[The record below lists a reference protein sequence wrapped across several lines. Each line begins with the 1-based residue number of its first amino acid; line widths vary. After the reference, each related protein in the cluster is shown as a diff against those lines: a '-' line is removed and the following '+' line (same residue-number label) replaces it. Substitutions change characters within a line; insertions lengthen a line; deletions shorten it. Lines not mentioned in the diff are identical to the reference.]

1 MTISLREIT
10 KDNFKECIGLKVRDD
25 QRFVAP
31 NVYSIAQAKIDPAW
45 IIKSIYADETMVG
58 FMMYQFSYSEQELY
72 LCRFMIDNRYQHM
85 GYGRASLELLRSIAL
100 QDERIMRI
108 GLSTSPANAYGIRV
122 YTRFGFQD
130 TGKLDHGEEVFA
142 LELRR
147 APARE

>member
-1 MTISLREIT
+1 MTITLREIT
-10 KDNFKECIGLKVRDD
+10 RDNFKECVGLRVRDD
-25 QRFVAP
+25 QPYVAP
-31 NVYSIAQAKIDPAW
+31 NVYSIAQAKIDPDW

-58 FMMYQFSYSEQELY
+58 FM
-72 LCRFMIDNRYQHM
+72 IDKRYQHM

-130 TGKLDHGEEVFA
+130 TGKGVTG
-142 LELRR
+142 RPP
-147 APARE
+147 PATVCPACATSPGGSSTLSTR